1 MARKSSRFGKKT
13 GKQGELQPDG
23 KEMGRFAGSSDEE
36 GDATN
41 TVHDPEGE
49 ESDIEEEAERGED
62 VSEDIDTIGQPFVTN
77 DSVDDADP
85 GQKMAGVMARIL
97 GTSTIASRASS
108 VVLAKTTTP
117 LQRLQQKEKEKLHI
131 VKLKHQANRE
141 RNLSALHIPLSVAT
155 SINIDEGRISITK
168 ELEQERFHRRVATRG
183 VVALFNAISQ
193 HQNSAGDD
201 EIPVKKSD
209 ASKMTKHGFLDKI
222 KSAATAI
229 DTTNGKSKEKK
240 TNENYEN
247 KQATA
252 TWDALKDDFMMKPKK
267 NWDEESSDED
277 DSDLEQLEDIPE
289 RTEDEGPRNKRR
301 KTRGVE

>member
-85 GQKMAGVMARIL
+85 GQNMAGVMARIL

-193 HQNSAGDD
+193 HQNSAGASTQML
-201 EIPVKKSD
+201 ILSRRFSLRGMHGSNLWLIHNIGRRNSSQKKR
-209 ASKMTKHGFLDKI
+209 SK
-222 KSAATAI
+222 
-229 DTTNGKSKEKK
+229 
-240 TNENYEN
+240 
-247 KQATA
+247 
-252 TWDALKDDFMMKPKK
+252 
-267 NWDEESSDED
+267 
-277 DSDLEQLEDIPE
+277 
-289 RTEDEGPRNKRR
+289 
-301 KTRGVE
+301 